1 MQYIYLDTEFTS
13 LNRYTAKLI
22 SFALVVQGGPEFYVE
37 LTDNW
42 NEADCS
48 DFVCEIVLPQ
58 LDLTTYGRTTEQARL
73 ELQAFLQT
81 LGDVKIASDAPSW
94 DWPMLMNLAGPAGF
108 PANVHAEP
116 FDLNLLDLDA
126 AHTPDE
132 PPHHALL
139 DARLLAQM
147 SETHIPFL
155 I

>member
-1 MQYIYLDTEFTS
+1 MRYAYLDTEFTS
-13 LNRYTAKLI
+13 LNRYTARLI
-22 SFALVVQGGPEFYVE
+22 SLALVVPGSPEFYVE

-48 DFVCEIVLPQ
+48 DFVREIVLPQ
-58 LDLTTYGRTTEQARL
+58 LDLAKYGRTTEQARIEL
-73 ELQAFLQT
+73 GEFLQA

-94 DWPMLMNLAGPAGF
+94 DWTMLLNLAGPAGF

-139 DARLLAQM
+139 DARLLAHM

-155 I
+155 T